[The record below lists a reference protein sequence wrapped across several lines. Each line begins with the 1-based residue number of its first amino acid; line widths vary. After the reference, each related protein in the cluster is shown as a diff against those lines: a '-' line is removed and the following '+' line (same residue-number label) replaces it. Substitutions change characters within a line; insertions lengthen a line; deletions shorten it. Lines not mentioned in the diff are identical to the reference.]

1 MNNNNNNTI
10 HNEGRAFRQKIRNLF
25 PSQQTANS
33 VYGLLTL
40 DIIPNL
46 LNTQNQYEEEELEGI
61 TWEHIQQWFE
71 EDNIT
76 EDQAKRLEDIFKDYM
91 KQRYSKVQQG
101 GKRKKTRKH
110 KKRSKKTRKH

>member
-1 MNNNNNNTI
+1 MNNNNNTI

-25 PSQQTANS
+25 PSRQTADS

-40 DIIPNL
+40 DIIPNM
-46 LNTQNQYEEEELEGI
+46 LNTENQYEEEELQGI
-61 TWEHIQQWFE
+61 TWEHIQEWFR